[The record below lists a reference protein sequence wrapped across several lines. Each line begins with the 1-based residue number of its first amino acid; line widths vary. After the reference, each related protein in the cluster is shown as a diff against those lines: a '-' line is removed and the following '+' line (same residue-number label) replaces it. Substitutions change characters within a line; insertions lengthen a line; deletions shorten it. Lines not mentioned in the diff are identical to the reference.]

1 MHELWNINEINQKF
15 SKCFLICILSWTLD
29 KDTWY
34 ISFKFPGKIREDM
47 CGYEETTVL
56 PDPIESR
63 PINQGDLVDITYP
76 TPPDPG
82 LSKKIIGGKTYVSLS
97 IKVGLFVYCLIVIWK

>member
-1 MHELWNINEINQKF
+1 MEYKNLQLISIPL
-15 SKCFLICILSWTLD
+15 CFV
-29 KDTWY
+29 
-34 ISFKFPGKIREDM
+34 GKLREDM

-76 TPPDPG
+76 TPPDPVIE
-82 LSKKIIGGKTYVSLS
+82 KKIIGGKHWLRSLLAVELLS
-97 IKVGLFVYCLIVIWK
+97 CFL

>member
-1 MHELWNINEINQKF
+1 
-15 SKCFLICILSWTLD
+15 
-29 KDTWY
+29 
-34 ISFKFPGKIREDM
+34 M

-76 TPPDPG
+76 TPPDPVIE
-82 LSKKIIGGKTYVSLS
+82 KKIIGGK
-97 IKVGLFVYCLIVIWK
+97 KQ

>member
-1 MHELWNINEINQKF
+1 
-15 SKCFLICILSWTLD
+15 
-29 KDTWY
+29 
-34 ISFKFPGKIREDM
+34 M

-76 TPPDPG
+76 TPPDPVIE
-82 LSKKIIGGKTYVSLS
+82 KKIIGGKKPQVTVESSLVMGYQCYEISWVTITYVFSTP
-97 IKVGLFVYCLIVIWK
+97 

>member
-1 MHELWNINEINQKF
+1 
-15 SKCFLICILSWTLD
+15 
-29 KDTWY
+29 
-34 ISFKFPGKIREDM
+34 M

-76 TPPDPG
+76 TPPDPVIE
-82 LSKKIIGGKTYVSLS
+82 KKIIGGKD
-97 IKVGLFVYCLIVIWK
+97 W